1 MEHIQFNGRI
11 MKKNKD
17 REMEERE
24 AFLQWFTEE
33 VPDSLFP
40 QIAAQVLFRCLDCG
54 ECCRGEGYALVDEGD
69 IQEIARALGISRS
82 EARVRFTQPDP
93 ENNPGC
99 RILKSTGPMNTC
111 CFLDALANKCKI
123 YGSRPRICRTF
134 PMLNSDPLADE
145 AICFYSDC
153 QGTHRFAKMIQEKR
167 SDPRVQ
173 KDMEGLAEQ
182 PERLLALRISLFVW
196 LRRMLGR
203 IEEADHICRITGIR
217 PPQDESAFESDCL
230 AYFFMTI
237 KTEGLEEY
245 LAEGNTTA
253 DKRPGPRLP

>member
-1 MEHIQFNGRI
+1 MEHIPYNGRI

-17 REMEERE
+17 REKEERE

-54 ECCRGEGYALVDEGD
+54 ECCQGEGYALVDEGD
-69 IQEIARALGISRS
+69 IQVIANALGVSRS
-82 EARVRFTQPDP
+82 EARARFTQPDP
-93 ENNPGC
+93 ERNPGC

-111 CFLDALANKCKI
+111 CFLDSKANRCNI
-123 YGSRPRICRTF
+123 YSSRPRICRTF
-134 PMLNSDPLADE
+134 PMLNADPLADD

-167 SDPRVQ
+167 NDPRVQ
-173 KDMEGLAEQ
+173 KNMDGLAEQ
-182 PERLLALRISLFVW
+182 TERLLALRISLFVW
-196 LRRMLGR
+196 LRRMLGKT
-203 IEEADHICRITGIR
+203 EEADQICRITGIR
-217 PPQDESAFESDCL
+217 PPEDENAFESDCL
-230 AYFFMTI
+230 AYFLMTI

-245 LAEGNTTA
+245 LANGNAAA
-253 DKRPGPRLP
+253 D